1 MNLRRQI
8 ATTVAVVSILLAL
21 AVGLLVHQASVRQHT
36 EQARKSAMTALAAVI
51 ASYNKNGELPGWNSE
66 VDDAQLPP
74 RLHRLAEEGHQ
85 GSMLGPGPH
94 GIAMWAAAGAGGGT
108 GSQVFSVR
116 VDFADDE
123 RAIADFDRSI
133 LLSAALAVAVTVLAG
148 VLAADRISKRLRTA
162 ARTARTIAQGDLDA
176 RIGPLGG
183 ARDEVA
189 ELAAAVDS
197 MSAVLRS
204 KLRHEQR
211 FTADVAHEL
220 RTPLTG
226 LLTAAELLP
235 PGRPTELVR
244 NRVRVLCSLT
254 EDLLE
259 VSRLDA
265 RAESA
270 ELSVVP
276 LGAVVA
282 RIVSGAG
289 AGAGAGVGAEL
300 VVERDARVSTDVRR
314 LDRILSNLVA
324 NAHRHGA
331 GPVLIRVDATTVT
344 IRDHG
349 PGYPEDVLRDGPQ
362 RFRTGARERGHG
374 HGLGLTIAQGHA
386 EAIGIVLRLSNHP
399 EGGAVAE
406 LLLPDADG
414 GKAKGPAGERGPLS
428 LSTRRQGCAGA
439 GATAPGEERRL
450 FRWL

>member
-8 ATTVAVVSILLAL
+8 AATVAAVSVLLAL
-21 AVGLLVHQASVRQHT
+21 AVGLLVHQASVRQHV
-36 EQARKSAMTALAAVI
+36 EQARRSALAALSQVL
-51 ASYNKNGELPGWNSE
+51 NGYSQTGTLMGWDSKI
-66 VDDAQLPP
+66 DDPDLPP
-74 RLHRLAEEGHQ
+74 ALRRLAKQGHQ
-85 GSMLGPGPH
+85 ASMLGPSPDGT
-94 GIAMWAAAGAGGGT
+94 AMWAAAGTGT
-108 GSQVFSVR
+108 RIFSVR

-123 RAIADFDRSI
+123 KAIADLDQSI
-133 LLSAALAVAVTVLAG
+133 LLSASLSVAVTVLAG

-176 RIGPLGG
+176 RIGALGG

-197 MSAVLRS
+197 MSTVLRS
-204 KLRHEQR
+204 KLANEQR

-235 PGRPTELVR
+235 PGRPTELVQG
-244 NRVRVLCSLT
+244 RVRVLCSLT

-270 ELSVVP
+270 ELSAVP
-276 LGAVVA
+276 LAAVVTRSLA
-282 RIVSGAG
+282 GSATSAG
-289 AGAGAGVGAEL
+289 APVEL
-300 VVERDARVSTDVRR
+300 RIEGQALVSTDVRR
-314 LDRILSNLVA
+314 LDRVLSNLVT
-324 NAHRHGA
+324 NALRHGA
-331 GPVLIRVDATTVT
+331 APVEVVVDGRVLT

-386 EAIGIVLRLSNHP
+386 EAIGIDLRLSNHP
-399 EGGAVAE
+399 DGGALAE
-406 LLLPDADG
+406 LTLPGADAGDEPG
-414 GKAKGPAGERGPLS
+414 
-428 LSTRRQGCAGA
+428 
-439 GATAPGEERRL
+439 APGGQDRPASRRRL
-450 FRWL
+450 PLLLRRSGRPPAAG